1 MCVIDLV
8 LGRHSARS
16 VSFSFAHQRSQIR
29 LVKAEVVGTAD
40 VKAVVVGTADVKAVV
55 DVGTA
60 DVKAEVVGT
69 ADVKAVVDV
78 GRADV
83 TVVAA
88 GRALVRAD
96 VSATLVRADVSG
108 TTLVRAEVSGT
119 TSATLGKDM
128 EPKEGNPNLACDLRS
143 TA

>member
-1 MCVIDLV
+1 MADVCVIDLV

-55 DVGTA
+55 DVGR
-60 DVKAEVVGT
+60 V
-69 ADVKAVVDV
+69 
-78 GRADV
+78 DV

-88 GRALVRAD
+88 GRVLVRAV
-96 VSATLVRADVSG
+96 VSTLVRADVSG

-119 TSATLGKDM
+119 TSATDGKDM

>member
-29 LVKAEVVGTAD
+29 LVKAE
-40 VKAVVVGTADVKAVV
+40 VVGTADVKAVV

-96 VSATLVRADVSG
+96 VSATLVRA
-108 TTLVRAEVSGT
+108 EVSGT

>member
-40 VKAVVVGTADVKAVV
+40 VKAV
-55 DVGTA
+55 
-60 DVKAEVVGT
+60 VVGT

>member
-55 DVGTA
+55 DVGR
-60 DVKAEVVGT
+60 V
-69 ADVKAVVDV
+69 
-78 GRADV
+78 DV

-88 GRALVRAD
+88 GRVLVRAV
-96 VSATLVRADVSG
+96 VSTLVRADVSG

-119 TSATLGKDM
+119 TSATDGKDM